1 MKTFVSVLALG
12 LALAF
17 SVPAFASTTSAYV
30 GDMIG
35 GKSAP
40 KSTNSA
46 RSAEN
51 TALRHHARKQ
61 VY

>member
-1 MKTFVSVLALG
+1 MKIFVSTLALG

-17 SVPAFASTTSAYV
+17 SVPAFASTTGAYV

-35 GKSAP
+35 GKSAAKKP
-40 KSTNSA
+40 AK
-46 RSAEN
+46 SAEN
-51 TALRHHARKQ
+51 TTLKQHARKR

>member
-1 MKTFVSVLALG
+1 MKAFVSVLALG
-12 LALAF
+12 LSLAF
-17 SVPAFASTTSAYV
+17 SAPAFASTTSAYV

-40 KSTNSA
+40 KSSKSA
-46 RSAEN
+46 KSAEN
-51 TALRHHARKQ
+51 TTLKHHARKH